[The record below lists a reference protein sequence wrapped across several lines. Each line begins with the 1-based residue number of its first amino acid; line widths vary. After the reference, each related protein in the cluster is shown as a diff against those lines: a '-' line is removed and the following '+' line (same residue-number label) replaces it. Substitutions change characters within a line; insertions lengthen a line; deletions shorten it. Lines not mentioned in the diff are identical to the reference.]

1 MTKSELKRK
10 WAKEVEEKFVG
21 RRITGVRYMTA
32 GEVAAAGWGHSAV
45 VLRLDDGALIHPM
58 SDDEGNEA
66 GSLAT
71 TYDDLPVVPVI

>member
-1 MTKSELKRK
+1 MTNTELKRI
-10 WAKEVEEKFVG
+10 WVKETERKFIG

-32 GEVAAAGWGHSAV
+32 SEVAAAGWGRSSV
-45 VLRLDDGALIHPM
+45 VLSLDDGALIHPM

-71 TYDDLPVVPVI
+71 TYDDLPVLPVI